1 MSLREQDLN
10 PTVMLEPKKVNIT
23 INNIPLQVDE
33 NLTVLLAARQAG
45 FDIPTLCYL
54 KDINEIAACRLCI
67 VEAEINGRPMR
78 NLPAS
83 CALKVE
89 EGMSIKTNTTKIRK
103 AVKQNLELILA
114 NHNRDCLTCNRN
126 GSCELQT
133 LCEQRGIDV
142 VSITGEKR
150 EAKIDNLS
158 WSIVRDTSKCI
169 LCGRCVNTCKKVQ
182 GLGVLDFV
190 GRGFHS
196 EVAPAFDYS
205 MRDVNC
211 IYCGQC
217 IEACP
222 VAALRE
228 KSNIEQVFDAID
240 DPTIHVVV
248 QAAPSVRAAIGE
260 EFGVKMGTPTTGKM
274 TAALRRLGFDRVFDT
289 NFSADLTIMEEA
301 NELISRVLNGGK
313 LPLITSCSPGWVK
326 FCEMYYPDFLENLST
341 CKSPQQMM
349 GAMIKTYYAKQH
361 NIDPKSILS
370 VSVMPCTSKKSEA
383 NRPEM
388 QVDGLR
394 DVDVSLTTR
403 ELADMIRAAGI
414 DFNNLPD
421 EKPDPLMGDYTGAGV
436 IFGATGGVM
445 EAALRTA
452 ADILTGTDV
461 QDIEYHAVRDL
472 RGVKEASVVLPING
486 VDTEIK
492 IAVAHTVLHASKV
505 LDAVRNGEKEYHFI
519 EVMACPGGC
528 VHGGG
533 QPIVSAKDRLTLNP
547 HALRA
552 QALYTED
559 ESQMLRKSHHN
570 PEIIKIYK
578 DFLGE
583 PNSELSH
590 KLLHTHYYQRGY
602 YPQDK
607 KEEVLER

>member
-1 MSLREQDLN
+1 MSLREHEPNLN
-10 PTVMLEPKKVNIT
+10 PIQLPKKVNIT
-23 INNIPLQVDE
+23 INNIKLEVDE
-33 NLTVLLAARQAG
+33 DLTVLLAARQAG

-54 KDINEIAACRLCI
+54 KDINEIAACRLCV
-67 VEAEINGRPMR
+67 VEVEINGRPMR

-89 EGMSIKTNTTKIRK
+89 EGMVIKTNTTKVRK

-133 LCEQRGIDV
+133 LCEQRGVDV
-142 VSITGEKR
+142 VSITGER
-150 EAKIDNLS
+150 RPHKIDSLS

-190 GRGFHS
+190 GRGFDT

-228 KSNIEQVFDAID
+228 KSYVEQVFDAID
-240 DPTIHVVV
+240 NPNLHVVV

-301 NELISRVLNGGK
+301 NELLSRVLNGGK

-349 GAMIKTYYAKQH
+349 GAMIKTYYANKN
-361 NIDPKSILS
+361 NIDPKTILS

-388 QVDGLR
+388 EVDGLR
-394 DVDVSLTTR
+394 DVDISLTTR
-403 ELADMIRAAGI
+403 ELADMIREAGI

-421 EKPDPLMGDYTGAGV
+421 EDPDPLMGEYTGAGV

-452 ADILTGTDV
+452 ADMLVGEDV
-461 QDIEYHAVRDL
+461 QEIEYHAVRDL
-472 RGVKEASVVLPING
+472 RGVKEASVTLPING
-486 VDTEIK
+486 VPTEIK
-492 IAVAHTVLHASKV
+492 VAVAHTVLNASKV
-505 LDAVRNGEKEYHFI
+505 LDAVRAGEKDYHFI

-533 QPIVSAKDRLTLNP
+533 QPIVSAKDRLVLEP
-547 HALRA
+547 KALRA
-552 QALYTED
+552 QALYSED
-559 ESQMLRKSHHN
+559 ERQVLRKSHQN
-570 PEIIKIYK
+570 PEIIQIYR
-578 DFLGE
+578 DFLGS
-583 PNSELSH
+583 PNSYLSH

-602 YPQDK
+602 YQQNP
-607 KEEVLER
+607 KEEEAA